1 MIKKLIKKI
10 IAKLEDQDINTLK
23 KRGLIVG
30 ENFTMLRGSILD
42 SSHCWL
48 IEIGDNVTLAPNVHI
63 LAHDASTKIH
73 LNYTKIKNVKIG
85 NKVFIGAGTIVL
97 PGVEIGDNVIVGAG
111 SVVTKSIPNDTVYG
125 GNPAKFICSMAQY
138 KLEQEEKMSLSN
150 TFNKDFTLGGNIT
163 KIKKQDMKK
172 ILTTERIGFVK

>member
-1 MIKKLIKKI
+1 
-10 IAKLEDQDINTLK
+10 
-23 KRGLIVG
+23 
-30 ENFTMLRGSILD
+30 
-42 SSHCWL
+42 
-48 IEIGDNVTLAPNVHI
+48 
-63 LAHDASTKIH
+63 
-73 LNYTKIKNVKIG
+73 
-85 NKVFIGAGTIVL
+85 
-97 PGVEIGDNVIVGAG
+97 
-111 SVVTKSIPNDTVYG
+111 VYG